1 MFAKINQNEE
11 SQIAGLYLGWVTPED
26 GQWQP
31 LMKTV
36 KISGEYHSSHTCAY
50 QRLAPQYQG
59 MAYLLSLP
67 TPNREVITPNIPDVF
82 ATRMP
87 RQRPDVERRCQFLGL
102 SYPNIDHMAFVARTG
117 GTIMGDGFDV
127 CPIMDPNM
135 QGEYQFYCLLHEVD
149 RVVRAK
155 LWHQPELQYTV
166 VSEQRTIVT
175 ASGNYLGLLPPYFSL
190 MGDNVTE
197 IKLINVSDDFYLGDH
212 TLVSVTTKVNIYAHQ
227 CFELASER
235 VAA

>member
-1 MFAKINQNEE
+1 MFAKNNRNEE
-11 SQIAGLYLGWVTPED
+11 SQISGLYLGWVTPED

-31 LMKTV
+31 LLKTV
-36 KISGEYHSSHTCAY
+36 KISSGFQSGHTRAF

-67 TPNREVITPNIPDVF
+67 TLNGEAITATIPDIF
-82 ATRMP
+82 TTRMP
-87 RQRPDVERRCQFLGL
+87 RQRPDVERRCKFLGL
-102 SYPNIDHMAFVARTG
+102 SYPNIDYMAFVARTG
-117 GTIMGDGFDV
+117 GTIVGDGFDI
-127 CPIMDPNM
+127 CPIMEQNT
-135 QGEYQFYCLLHEVD
+135 QGDYQFYCLLHEVD
-149 RVVRAK
+149 RDIRAQ
-155 LWHQPELQYTV
+155 LWHLPELQCTL

-175 ASGNYLGLLPPYFSL
+175 AAGNYLGLLPPYFSL

-197 IKLINVSDDFYLGDH
+197 IKLINISDDFYLGDH
-212 TLVSVTTKVNIYAHQ
+212 TLVSVTTKLNIYAHP